1 MIETRSAVGDFA
13 RFLILAGAVVV
24 FVAGV
29 GYVPTKRLAGSDGT
43 LAMAVG
49 CGISLIASAMGA
61 VPVVL
66 ARRQMGTDSQAAGR
80 RVTAVMMSMAVRFF
94 AVLIMG
100 VAAALSGM
108 FVTAPLLVW
117 LGISYVVLLT
127 VDTVFALRALNGS
140 NAQESS

>member
-1 MIETRSAVGDFA
+1 MSETRSAAGDFA

-49 CGISLIASAMGA
+49 CVISLVASALGA

-66 ARRQMGTDSQAAGR
+66 AQRHVGTDSQAAGR
-80 RVTAVMMSMAVRFF
+80 RVTAVMMSMAVRFLV
-94 AVLIMG
+94 VLTLGIS
-100 VAAALSGM
+100 AALSGL

-117 LGISYVVLLT
+117 LAISYVALLT
-127 VDTVFALRALNGS
+127 ADTMFALRVLKGS
-140 NAQESS
+140 GA

>member
-1 MIETRSAVGDFA
+1 MRASERVWVEVIRASGMQ
-13 RFLILAGAVVV
+13 LLV

-49 CGISLIASAMGA
+49 CVISLVASAMGA

-66 ARRQMGTDSQAAGR
+66 ARRHVGTDSQAGGR
-80 RVTAVMMSMAVRFF
+80 RVTAVMMSMAVRFLV
-94 AVLIMG
+94 VLILA
-100 VAAALSGM
+100 VAAALSGL

-117 LGISYVVLLT
+117 LAISYLALLAA
-127 VDTVFALRALNGS
+127 DTMFALRVLRGS
-140 NAQESS
+140 GT

>member
-1 MIETRSAVGDFA
+1 MSETRSAAGDFA

-49 CGISLIASAMGA
+49 CIISLFASVMGA

-66 ARRQMGTDSQAAGR
+66 ARRHVGTDSQAAGR
-80 RVTAVMMSMAVRFF
+80 RVTAVMMSMAVRFLV
-94 AVLIMG
+94 VLILG
-100 VAAALSGM
+100 VAAALSGL

-117 LGISYVVLLT
+117 LAISYLALLAA
-127 VDTVFALRALNGS
+127 DTVFALRVLRGS
-140 NAQESS
+140 GTR

>member
-1 MIETRSAVGDFA
+1 MNETRSAVGDFA

>member
-1 MIETRSAVGDFA
+1 MSETRSAASDFA
-13 RFLILAGAVVV
+13 KFLILAVAIVV

-49 CGISLIASAMGA
+49 CVISLVASALGA

-66 ARRQMGTDSQAAGR
+66 ARRHVGTDSQAAGR
-80 RVTAVMMSMAVRFF
+80 RVTAVMMSMAVRFLV
-94 AVLIMG
+94 VLMLG
-100 VAAALSGM
+100 VAAALSGL

-117 LGISYVVLLT
+117 LAISYLALLAA
-127 VDTVFALRALNGS
+127 DTMFALRVLRGS
-140 NAQESS
+140 GT

>member
-1 MIETRSAVGDFA
+1 MSETRSTAGDFA

-49 CGISLIASAMGA
+49 CVISLVASAMGA

-66 ARRQMGTDSQAAGR
+66 ARRHVGTDSQAAGR
-80 RVTAVMMSMAVRFF
+80 RVTAVMMSMAVRFLV
-94 AVLIMG
+94 VLILG
-100 VAAALSGM
+100 VAAALSGLL
-108 FVTAPLLVW
+108 VTAPLLIW
-117 LGISYVVLLT
+117 LAISYVALLAADTMFAVRVLK
-127 VDTVFALRALNGS
+127 GS
-140 NAQESS
+140 GT

>member
-1 MIETRSAVGDFA
+1 MSETRSAAGDFA

-49 CGISLIASAMGA
+49 CVISLVASAMGA

-66 ARRQMGTDSQAAGR
+66 ARRHVGTDSQAAGR
-80 RVTAVMMSMAVRFF
+80 RVTAVMMSMAVRFLV
-94 AVLIMG
+94 VLILG
-100 VAAALSGM
+100 VAAALSGLL
-108 FVTAPLLVW
+108 VTAPLLIW
-117 LGISYVVLLT
+117 LAISYVALLAADTMFAVRVLK
-127 VDTVFALRALNGS
+127 GS
-140 NAQESS
+140 GT

>member
-80 RVTAVMMSMAVRFF
+80 RLNAVMMSMVVRFF
-94 AVLIMG
+94 VVLILG
-100 VAAALSGM
+100 VAAALSRV
-108 FVTAPLLVW
+108 FETAPLLVW
-117 LGISYVVLLT
+117 LAISYVVLLT
-127 VDTVFALRALNGS
+127 VDTFFALRAVKGS

>member
-1 MIETRSAVGDFA
+1 MSERRSAASDFA

-80 RVTAVMMSMAVRFF
+80 RVTAVMMSMAVRFLV
-94 AVLIMG
+94 VLMLG
-100 VAAALSGM
+100 VAAALSGL

-117 LGISYVVLLT
+117 LAISYLALLAA
-127 VDTVFALRALNGS
+127 DTMFALRVLKGS
-140 NAQESS
+140 GT